1 MNPRLFV
8 ALLIFIGLLFTSLQA
23 SELPHVRLDNNP
35 FSRPE
40 ILKRKPP
47 PPPMPAVDPLA
58 VEKVELN
65 LTATMVSAQRPMV
78 IVEGELLGIGQRI
91 EGFKLIAVMEGKAV
105 FRRNG
110 RKFTFE
116 INDGQPKQDTG
127 QPFN

>member
-23 SELPHVRLDNNP
+23 AEQRHARLGSNP

-40 ILKRKPP
+40 VLKPKPP
-47 PPPMPAVDPLA
+47 PPAAPVVRPVLPPD
-58 VEKVELN
+58 EVELD

-78 IVEGELLGIGQRI
+78 IVDGELLGIGDRI
-91 EGFKLIAVMEGKAV
+91 EGLKLIAVMEGKAV
-105 FRRNG
+105 FTRNG

-116 INDGQPKQDTG
+116 ISDVLPK
-127 QPFN
+127 